1 MKYAV
6 IDLGSNTIRLVVYEE
21 TNAEFHALFTQKFT
35 AGLAAYLQD
44 GMMTP
49 EGIRLICTTLQRCK
63 MLLKEFTPCTTLA
76 FSTAPL
82 RNIRNTQEA
91 IDQIYAETGYSV
103 DVLTGLEEAY
113 LDYYGVQRELPVESG
128 LLFDIGGGSTEILTF
143 AHDGTGV
150 IESVPIGSL
159 NLSKKHIAK
168 LFPDKKERDA
178 IRLQVQKSLKRH
190 KLNHLPPYET
200 LCGIGGT
207 ARTVLQLLQAMKVIL
222 PAQRTFTAEQFRKL
236 KKFLWKKDSAVMEL
250 LTQYCPDRLHTIF
263 SGILILETLILQSR
277 CTTVYVC
284 KYGVREGYLRRYLM
298 QQKKSA
304 PTVNP
309 DCA

>member
-49 EGIRLICTTLQRCK
+49 EGIRLICTTLQCCK

-236 KKFLWKKDSAVMEL
+236 KKFLWKKDSAAMEL

>member
-178 IRLQVQKSLKRH
+178 IRLQV
-190 KLNHLPPYET
+190 LNHLPPYET

-236 KKFLWKKDSAVMEL
+236 KKFLWKKDSAAMEL

>member
-128 LLFDIGGGSTEILTF
+128 LLFDIGGGSTEVLTF

-207 ARTVLQLLQAMKVIL
+207 ARTVLQLLQAMNVIL

>member
-49 EGIRLICTTLQRCK
+49 EGIRLICTTLHRCK

-207 ARTVLQLLQAMKVIL
+207 ARTVLQLLQAMKVIF

-236 KKFLWKKDSAVMEL
+236 KKFLWKKDSAAMEL

-263 SGILILETLILQSR
+263 SGVLILETLILQSR

>member
-236 KKFLWKKDSAVMEL
+236 KKFLWKKDSAAMEL
-250 LTQYCPDRLHTIF
+250 LAQYCPDRLHTIF

>member
-222 PAQRTFTAEQFRKL
+222 PAQRIFTAEQFRKL
-236 KKFLWKKDSAVMEL
+236 KKFLWKKDSAAMEL

>member
-44 GMMTP
+44 GIMTP

-236 KKFLWKKDSAVMEL
+236 KKFLWKKDSAAMEL

>member
-236 KKFLWKKDSAVMEL
+236 KKFLWKKDSAAMEL

-263 SGILILETLILQSR
+263 SGILILETLILQNR

>member
-168 LFPDKKERDA
+168 LFPDKKERDT

-236 KKFLWKKDSAVMEL
+236 KKFLWKKDSAAMEL

>member
-44 GMMTP
+44 GMMMP

-207 ARTVLQLLQAMKVIL
+207 ARTVLQLLQAIKVIL

-236 KKFLWKKDSAVMEL
+236 KKFLWKKDSAAMEL

>member
-128 LLFDIGGGSTEILTF
+128 LLFDIGGGSTEVLTF

-207 ARTVLQLLQAMKVIL
+207 ARTVLQLLQAMNVIL
-222 PAQRTFTAEQFRKL
+222 PAQRTFTAKQFRKL

-263 SGILILETLILQSR
+263 SGILILETLILQSQ

>member
-44 GMMTP
+44 GMMMP

-236 KKFLWKKDSAVMEL
+236 KKFLWKKDSAAMEL

>member
-236 KKFLWKKDSAVMEL
+236 KKFLWKKDSAAMEL

-263 SGILILETLILQSR
+263 SGILILEILILQSR

>member
-82 RNIRNTQEA
+82 RNIRNTQET

-236 KKFLWKKDSAVMEL
+236 KKFLWKKDSAAMEL

>member
-236 KKFLWKKDSAVMEL
+236 KKFLWKKDSAAMEL

>member
-190 KLNHLPPYET
+190 KLNHLPPYEI

-236 KKFLWKKDSAVMEL
+236 KKFLWKKDSAAMEL

>member
-207 ARTVLQLLQAMKVIL
+207 ARTILQLLQAMKVIL

-236 KKFLWKKDSAVMEL
+236 KKFLWKKDSAAMEL

-263 SGILILETLILQSR
+263 SGILILETLILQGR

>member
-76 FSTAPL
+76 FSTASL

-128 LLFDIGGGSTEILTF
+128 LLFDIGGGSTEVLTF

-200 LCGIGGT
+200 ICGIGGT
-207 ARTVLQLLQAMKVIL
+207 ARTVLQLLQAMNVIL

>member
-128 LLFDIGGGSTEILTF
+128 LLFDIGGGSTEVLTF

-159 NLSKKHIAK
+159 NLSKKHIAR

-207 ARTVLQLLQAMKVIL
+207 ARTVLQLLQAMNVIL

>member
-128 LLFDIGGGSTEILTF
+128 LLFDIGGGSTEVLTF

-200 LCGIGGT
+200 ICGIGGT
-207 ARTVLQLLQAMKVIL
+207 ARTVLQLLQAMNVIL

>member
-159 NLSKKHIAK
+159 NLSKKQIAK
-168 LFPDKKERDA
+168 IFPDKKERDA

-236 KKFLWKKDSAVMEL
+236 KKFLWKKDSAAMEL

>member
-207 ARTVLQLLQAMKVIL
+207 ARTILQLLQAMKVIL

-236 KKFLWKKDSAVMEL
+236 KKFLWKKDSAAMEL

>member
-159 NLSKKHIAK
+159 NLSKKHIDK

-236 KKFLWKKDSAVMEL
+236 KKFLWKKDSTAMEL

>member
-6 IDLGSNTIRLVVYEE
+6 IDLGSNTIRLVVYEK

-49 EGIRLICTTLQRCK
+49 DGIRLICTTLQRCK

-128 LLFDIGGGSTEILTF
+128 LLFDIGGGSTEVLTF

-200 LCGIGGT
+200 ICGIGGT
-207 ARTVLQLLQAMKVIL
+207 ARTVLQLLQAMNVIL

-263 SGILILETLILQSR
+263 SGILILETLILQSQ

>member
-35 AGLAAYLQD
+35 AGLAAYVQD

-49 EGIRLICTTLQRCK
+49 EGIQLICTTLQRCK
-63 MLLKEFTPCTTLA
+63 VLLKEFTPCTTLA

-207 ARTVLQLLQAMKVIL
+207 ARTVLQLLQAMNVIL

-236 KKFLWKKDSAVMEL
+236 KKFLWKKDSAALEL

-263 SGILILETLILQSR
+263 SGILILETLILQSQ

>member
-113 LDYYGVQRELPVESG
+113 LDYYGVQQELPVESG
-128 LLFDIGGGSTEILTF
+128 LLFDIGGGSTEVLTF

-207 ARTVLQLLQAMKVIL
+207 ARTVLQLLQAMNVIL

-236 KKFLWKKDSAVMEL
+236 KKFLWKKDSAAMEL

>member
-128 LLFDIGGGSTEILTF
+128 LLFDIGGGSTEVLTF

-159 NLSKKHIAK
+159 NLSKKHIAR

-207 ARTVLQLLQAMKVIL
+207 ARTVLQLLQAMNVIL

-263 SGILILETLILQSR
+263 SGILILETLILQSQ

>member
-222 PAQRTFTAEQFRKL
+222 PAQRTVTAEQFRKL
-236 KKFLWKKDSAVMEL
+236 KKFLWKKDSAAMEL

>member
-128 LLFDIGGGSTEILTF
+128 LLFDIGGGSTEVLTF

>member
-150 IESVPIGSL
+150 IESVPS
-159 NLSKKHIAK
+159 
-168 LFPDKKERDA
+168 
-178 IRLQVQKSLKRH
+178 
-190 KLNHLPPYET
+190 
-200 LCGIGGT
+200 
-207 ARTVLQLLQAMKVIL
+207 
-222 PAQRTFTAEQFRKL
+222 
-236 KKFLWKKDSAVMEL
+236 
-250 LTQYCPDRLHTIF
+250 DR
-263 SGILILETLILQSR
+263 
-277 CTTVYVC
+277 
-284 KYGVREGYLRRYLM
+284 
-298 QQKKSA
+298 
-304 PTVNP
+304 
-309 DCA
+309 

>member
-159 NLSKKHIAK
+159 NLSRKHIAK

-236 KKFLWKKDSAVMEL
+236 KKFLWKKDSAAMEL

>member
-82 RNIRNTQEA
+82 RNIRTTQEA

-236 KKFLWKKDSAVMEL
+236 KKFLWKKDSAAMEL

>member
-236 KKFLWKKDSAVMEL
+236 KKFLWKKDSAAMEL

-284 KYGVREGYLRRYLM
+284 KYSVREGYLRRYLM

>member
-236 KKFLWKKDSAVMEL
+236 KKFLWKKDSAAMEL
-250 LTQYCPDRLHTIF
+250 LTQYCPDQLHTIF

>member
-44 GMMTP
+44 GMMTS

-236 KKFLWKKDSAVMEL
+236 KKFLWKKDSAAMEL

>member
-35 AGLAAYLQD
+35 AGLASYLQD

-236 KKFLWKKDSAVMEL
+236 KKFLWKKDSAAMEL

>member
-200 LCGIGGT
+200 PCGIGGT

-236 KKFLWKKDSAVMEL
+236 KKFLWKKDSAAMEL

-284 KYGVREGYLRRYLM
+284 KYDVREGYLRRYLM